1 MKKLTFLAIAAAGA
15 LTAAPASAQAQSILV
30 VDTDRILAECAA
42 CRTATTTLQQQEQ
55 QLRQRA
61 TQLETSLKPEAES
74 LEKTIQALG
83 SKQPDAAMQARVAAF
98 RTRQQQAQTEL
109 ENRQNQLQSTVAHVR
124 QQVGTRARLIS
135 EQVRARR
142 QASVVL
148 AKNAVIANNSAIDIT
163 AEVMTALNQQL
174 PAVSVTPLPQQQQ
187 QQQTPQGR

>member
-1 MKKLTFLAIAAAGA
+1 MKKLTLLAIAAVGA
-15 LTAAPASAQAQSILV
+15 LTAAPASAQAQSVLV

-42 CRTATTTLQQQEQ
+42 CRMATTTLQQQEQ

-61 TQLETSLKPEAES
+61 TQLDTGLKPEAES
-74 LEKTIQALG
+74 LEKAIQALG
-83 SKQPDAAMQARVAAF
+83 SRQPDAAMQARIAAY

-109 ENRQNQLQSTVAHVR
+109 ENRQRQLQSTAAHVQ

-142 QASVVL
+142 QAAVVIP
-148 AKNAVIANNSAIDIT
+148 KSGVIASNSTIDIT
-163 AEVMTALNQQL
+163 TEVLTALNQQL

-187 QQQTPQGR
+187 QNRPQGR

>member
-1 MKKLTFLAIAAAGA
+1 MKKLTLLVIAAVGA
-15 LTAAPASAQAQSILV
+15 LTAAPASAQAQSVLV

-61 TQLETSLKPEAES
+61 TQLDTGLKPEAES
-74 LEKTIQALG
+74 LEKAVQALG
-83 SKQPDAAMQARVAAF
+83 GRQPDAAMQARITAY

-109 ENRQNQLQSTVAHVR
+109 ETRQSQLQSTVAHVR
-124 QQVGTRARLIS
+124 QQVGSRAAQIT

-142 QASVVL
+142 QAAVVL
-148 AKNAVIANNSAIDIT
+148 AKSGVIANNTAIDIT
-163 AEVMTALNQQL
+163 TEVLTALNQQL

-187 QQQTPQGR
+187 QQNRPQGR

>member
-1 MKKLTFLAIAAAGA
+1 MKKLTLLAIAAAGA
-15 LTAAPASAQAQSILV
+15 LTAAPASAQAQSVLV

-61 TQLETSLKPEAES
+61 TQLDTGLKPEAES
-74 LEKTIQALG
+74 LEKAIQALG
-83 SKQPDAAMQARVAAF
+83 SRQPDAAMQARIAAY

-109 ENRQNQLQSTVAHVR
+109 ENRQRQLQSTAAHVQ

-148 AKNAVIANNSAIDIT
+148 AKNGVIANNSAIDIT
-163 AEVMTALNQQL
+163 TEVLTALNQQL

-187 QQQTPQGR
+187 QNRPQGR

>member
-1 MKKLTFLAIAAAGA
+1 MKKLTLFAIAAAGA
-15 LTAAPASAQAQSILV
+15 LTAAPAGAQAQSVLV

-61 TQLETSLKPEAES
+61 TQLDTGLKPEAES
-74 LEKTIQALG
+74 LEKSIQALG
-83 SKQPDAAMQARVAAF
+83 SRQPDAAMQARIAAY

-109 ENRQNQLQSTVAHVR
+109 ENRQRQLQSTAAHVQ

-148 AKNAVIANNSAIDIT
+148 AKNGVIANNSAIDIT
-163 AEVMTALNQQL
+163 TEVLTALNQQL
-174 PAVSVTPLPQQQQ
+174 PAVSVTPLPQPQQQ
-187 QQQTPQGR
+187 NRPQGR